1 MPIDLNL
8 AKPHYSLFI
17 ISMTCDGSCNTVEDL
32 FCRIYVPNKMEG
44 MNLKVSNMIKGIT
57 NELKTL
63 TKCISCKCKCEFV
76 GKKQKWDKNGTMV
89 SINVILNNQ

>member
-1 MPIDLNL
+1 
-8 AKPHYSLFI
+8 
-17 ISMTCDGSCNTVEDL
+17 
-32 FCRIYVPNKMEG
+32 MEG

-89 SINVILNNQ
+89 SINVSLNNQ